1 MEKNVLMTLSQLR
14 KNKNLTTTV
23 VAKRLNISQ
32 GQYSHIENGTRSI
45 NDETA
50 KKLAGLFGTDVDEVR
65 QISRDL
71 IELRGTLRHWL
82 SNVRY
87 RGESLV
93 DIIVNELRYDRLLNL
108 EESEQLIYMIAGLAA
123 EKIRDEIIWNFKDN
137 PEFVNYFIK
146 RLKE

>member
-50 KKLAGLFGTDVDEVR
+50 QKMAKLFGTDVDEVR
-65 QISRDL
+65 QKSNEAM
-71 IELRGTLRHWL
+71 ELRGTLRHWL
-82 SNVRY
+82 SQVKF
-87 RGESLV
+87 RGKSLV
-93 DIIVNELRYDRLLNL
+93 DVIVNELRYDRLVNL
-108 EESEQLIYMIAGLAA
+108 EESEQLIYMIAGKASD
-123 EKIRDEIIWNFKDN
+123 KIREEIIWDFKEN
-137 PEFVNYFIK
+137 PDHINYFIK
-146 RLKE
+146 SCGE